1 MRLSSLSLGHSH
13 NSLTG
18 LGTVAVMLPIECATF
33 YDAQRLLSSS
43 AQFCLRSDMTYA
55 DERFWID
62 ELEPRQKRHGRL
74 IPLRLLSKLALLVI
88 EYSYWLTRWIG

>member
-1 MRLSSLSLGHSH
+1 
-13 NSLTG
+13 
-18 LGTVAVMLPIECATF
+18 MLPIECATF

-43 AQFCLRSDMTYA
+43 AQLSLRSDMTYA

-62 ELEPRQKRHGRL
+62 ELEPRQKRHSRL
-74 IPLRLLSKLALLVI
+74 PRLRLVSKLALLII